1 MKNFFCFTLIALALV
16 SCGTSEGSHQDA
28 GTDSI
33 NPVALFTLSDAE
45 KILGQPAAL
54 TDSGWTRDGNISTYR
69 STYTGNNKD
78 QNGKLSVLYCLFEQH
93 VSDSS
98 AKQTYAAILKAN
110 ADHEG
115 IEERGDLGDEAYFHS
130 DKENFCFIF
139 IRKGNRLIRM
149 KVNKLTDITSLDEFN
164 RVAEK
169 IVSQI

>member
-1 MKNFFCFTLIALALV
+1 MKNIFCFTLIVLV
-16 SCGTSEGSHQDA
+16 FISCGTSDGSQQGS
-28 GTDSI
+28 GTDPI
-33 NPVALFTLSDAE
+33 NPATLFTLSDAE

-69 STYTGNNKD
+69 STYTGKNKD

-93 VSDSS
+93 TSDSS

-115 IEERGDLGDEAYFHS
+115 IEERNDLGDEAYFHS

-149 KVNKLTDITSLDEFN
+149 KVNKLTDITSLDEFD
-164 RVAEK
+164 RVAKKLTAE
-169 IVSQI
+169 I